1 MNLKIVFLP
10 LLALEIIILIDNFRF
25 VLSQLL
31 IYVTIDGTLRDVASS
46 LKWFIL
52 ISLRAMHVLSFWLVQ
67 INKMDNGMINQEIK
81 LSL

>member
-25 VLSQLL
+25 VLLQLL
-31 IYVTIDGTLRDVASS
+31 IYVTIDGTLRDVAFS